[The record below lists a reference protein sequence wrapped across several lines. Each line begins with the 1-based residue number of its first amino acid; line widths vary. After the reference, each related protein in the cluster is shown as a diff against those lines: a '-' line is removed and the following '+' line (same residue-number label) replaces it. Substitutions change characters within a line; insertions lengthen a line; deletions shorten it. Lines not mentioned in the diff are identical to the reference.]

1 MVELFYNIIRIQ
13 KAGEIMNIDIQQFE
27 GLSPSEIENILIY
40 DYGYPYSEAYT
51 KAREIF
57 EALTEENAQFDI
69 ISTDKF

>member
-1 MVELFYNIIRIQ
+1 
-13 KAGEIMNIDIQQFE
+13 MNIDIQPFE

-40 DYGYPYSEAYT
+40 DYGYSYSEAYT